1 MTSED
6 TASRHVKFYGL
17 GDYGTYFQVER
28 AAEILEHYDATRTS
42 YSISEIIELYNAQ
55 LFVQNN
61 VFPPSYT
68 KAQCDG
74 FKAQLPEARKTIAKF
89 FNAINEANVA
99 DVVVDV
105 DFDYH
110 TDLLDLLA
118 QYKVFDRCSA
128 TTILPVLE
136 ATHIGVGEM
145 LASKRFVQSYDGE
158 LRGRLLAEPR
168 HAEHL
173 IRKYLEKD
181 ARRLIHLPASF
192 TSADARTLLDQY
204 LDSDDANPNFVEL
217 IATAPTTKVTGIDA
231 KLKLKAKRKH
241 DAWTED
247 FFKNNTGI
255 ESGSE
260 VSISDTQAEPVE
272 ASLDGLVA
280 KYSYSRRWLQDNLDY
295 PTILNNF
302 LYLFE
307 FADRHMLLALP
318 SYYAELGMFERFLKT
333 TGKDA
338 YPVGAAFQVKE
349 QSSFLQTVMYNRFL
363 KTNDIELESVIEW
376 FFADYLKEEF
386 GADKLKFVPSS
397 KTSSY
402 LERVRHLFSEMESV
416 VKQFS
421 LYVENGEL
429 DNDLLA
435 ITSEQVRYKDIPS
448 LLVGKYVYAN
458 DDQDIRSI
466 LHLLFSDQSGLTY
479 IREDLQAHDAARL
492 LIKNQVVYDDFA
504 DHQKRSVEYLIDL
517 GVLENTGKRVRIRD
531 SSRFLILKAI
541 YDAEATSY
549 YHYSAEE
556 RAHIDD
562 MVSEG
567 WLVRRESLLSEP
579 ESSYLNYYLN
589 KIEFSNGP
597 DLRNSYLHGSQADT
611 DDEERHFRT
620 YVTALKLL
628 IALVIK
634 INDDF
639 CLQDD
644 EQKKSQTPE

>member
-145 LASKRFVQSYDGE
+145 LASKRVVQSYDGE

-204 LDSDDANPNFVEL
+204 LGSDDANPNFVEL

-255 ESGSE
+255 ESGCE

-307 FADRHMLLALP
+307 FADRHVLLALP

-338 YPVGAAFQVKE
+338 YPVGAAFQVKA

-589 KIEFSNGP
+589 KTEFSNGP

-644 EQKKSQTPE
+644 QQKKSQTPE